1 MKCLAEQMKKDWIES
16 QCKNIQEMHNMQYE
30 YNPKKTHKGDFAT
43 SQGGLSELSPLG
55 SDGSRECQMGGWT
68 SRVVATGTQI

>member
-1 MKCLAEQMKKDWIES
+1 
-16 QCKNIQEMHNMQYE
+16 MQYE
-30 YNPKKTHKGDFAT
+30 YPPKKTHKGDFAT